1 MVIPEAGQWEEGRG
15 LRGLHAGAWAARAS
29 SPQRCFV
36 KCHTDVCV
44 CSPGSRPERSSDYLE
59 ISLGLRNIK
68 KHELSRICDEIQPGL
83 IQGIRRRA
91 G

>member
-15 LRGLHAGAWAARAS
+15 LRGLHAGGWAARAS

-44 CSPGSRPERSSDYLE
+44 CVFSWEPPRVFIRLSGDQSVAQ
-59 ISLGLRNIK
+59 
-68 KHELSRICDEIQPGL
+68 KH
-83 IQGIRRRA
+83 
-91 G
+91 

>member
-44 CSPGSRPERSSDYLE
+44 CSPGIPREN
-59 ISLGLRNIK
+59 SLYWFPSFLHKLNKINAHILDK
-68 KHELSRICDEIQPGL
+68 FT
-83 IQGIRRRA
+83 RA
-91 G
+91 